1 MLLRHEGRRGM
12 GEMNREKRPYGCYCD
27 SLRGGSGGGCLRN
40 RGARNFFTERNTR
53 YVDRR
58 QYAAARS
65 DGESHR
71 FGISSRCFRQR
82 ARDCASDRKEYTDR
96 ARASDDGIARY
107 SCTVRSRYRLSV
119 SESPGDRSGG
129 AFRTFKIGVCR
140 RFPYRG
146 TCTVYASAFVRCA
159 DIHTCRNV
167 GEESILR

>member
-12 GEMNREKRPYGCYCD
+12 GEMNKKKDLTVVIAIVCAAVLAAVVFGIAAH
-27 SLRGGSGGGCLRN
+27 G
-40 RGARNFFTERNTR
+40 NFFTERNTR

-65 DGESHR
+65 DGENHR
-71 FGISSRCFRQR
+71 FGISPRCFRQR

-119 SESPGDRSGG
+119 SESPGVRSGG

-140 RFPYRG
+140 RFAHRG